1 MISLI
6 LLGMILDKLNMLNG
20 LVLILYVICIIAW
33 IFEFICKLIKFG
45 MKIRGDKENE

>member
-20 LVLILYVICIIAW
+20 LALILYVICIITW
-33 IFEFICKLIKFG
+33 LIEIICKLIKFG
-45 MKIRGDKENE
+45 IKIKGDD